1 MRCDNAGITHTH
13 EQTLSQWQCAQSR
26 LYASGIWASKNGH
39 VYLGHVMLL
48 SLQSLHG
55 LNELLPLALGLC
67 FNLAQLLPA

>member
-1 MRCDNAGITHTH
+1 VHVSTRCDNAGITDTH
-13 EQTLSQWQCAQSR
+13 EQTLSVAVCTEQAACIRNLGSD
-26 LYASGIWASKNGH
+26 
-39 VYLGHVMLL
+39 YLGHVMLL

>member
-1 MRCDNAGITHTH
+1 MHQ
-13 EQTLSQWQCAQSR
+13 E
-26 LYASGIWASKNGH
+26 SGLAKMGSD
-39 VYLGHVMLL
+39 YLGHVMLL